1 MKIGHIIRR
10 RPRPVSKPRHIQG
23 YRQLGGCEDLWQ
35 WADRREAALAA
46 VACAPSAPRP
56 GSGKPAGLG
65 RLLRWLRG
73 DLESRQVNGA
83 TLV

>member
-23 YRQLGGCEDLWQ
+23 YRQLAGDDLWQ

-46 VACAPSAPRP
+46 VAGVPTSATRS

-73 DLESRQVNGA
+73 DLESRRVDGA
-83 TLV
+83 SLV